1 MPFVRQMEILQKAD
15 VAWFLSE
22 NETAT
27 KKL

>member
-1 MPFVRQMEILQKAD
+1 MPFVRQIEILQKAD

-22 NETAT
+22 NKAAT